1 MKHLII
7 FFPFSK
13 EDVKA
18 FSDLQKS
25 KVSQL
30 REAAILNS
38 IQMTEH
44 VLIDMK
50 FEETTDKLVASYLTS
65 EMWES
70 LEIQNK
76 EKSPLNNSWKVSES
90 LKMECSMY
98 RNCRG
103 WLIDTKE
110 LCFHKLN
117 RHSLSIFKGK
127 VNVIKTFDDIEK
139 FIEDNKHRF
148 VSKKFGI

>member
-1 MKHLII
+1 MKNLII

-25 KVSQL
+25 KMSQS

-50 FEETTDKLVASYLTS
+50 FEEATDKLVASYLTS

-70 LEIQNK
+70 L

-110 LCFHKLN
+110 LCFHRLN